1 MTDNGIQEDLRTLA
15 RDVLSRN
22 ARPDWALLTQVGWP
36 GLEAPESCGGAGV
49 SYAEAAVILEEMG
62 RAASADGYLGGA
74 VLATG
79 ALNAVLTEP
88 GSAELLAAL
97 AAGAEQVALAL
108 PGDGTRAEPFSID
121 GRTISGRAEFVAG
134 AEAATT
140 HLLPAADPAGGR
152 LIVAVPAGAAGL
164 TITTQQVLDAT
175 RHLGAVAADQV
186 RIDPTRVWR
195 FPDPNAA
202 DRLVDRARVSMACD
216 SLGLAEAML
225 SRTVSYTAVRS
236 QFDRPVGSFQ
246 AVQHA
251 CADMMVELAVG
262 RRLVIAA
269 IDSLTGGGA
278 QTRTAAAMAKAHV
291 CDMAVKAA
299 GTAMQLH
306 GGIGYTWESGI
317 HVYLK
322 RAALNRSW
330 FGSPSAIR
338 RELSLRYHQ

>member
-1 MTDNGIQEDLRTLA
+1 MNGTGLHDDLRSLA
-15 RDVLSRN
+15 RDVLSQN
-22 ARPDWALLTQVGWP
+22 ARPEWTLLTQVGWT
-36 GLEAPESCGGAGV
+36 GLEVPESCGGAEV
-49 SYAEAAVILEEMG
+49 SFAETAVVLEEMG
-62 RAASADGYLGGA
+62 RAACTDGYLGGA
-74 VLATG
+74 VLAAG
-79 ALNAVLTEP
+79 ALNAVLPEP
-88 GSAELLAAL
+88 GSAELLTAL
-97 AAGAEQVALAL
+97 AAGAERVALAL
-108 PGDGTRAEPFSID
+108 PGDGTTAAPFVID
-121 GRTISGRAEFVAG
+121 GQTISGRAEFVAG

-140 HLLPAADPAGGR
+140 HLLPASDPAGGL

-164 TITTQQVLDAT
+164 TATAQHVVDAT
-175 RHLGAVAADQV
+175 RHLGVVAADQV
-186 RIDPTRVWR
+186 RFDPMRVWR

-202 DRLVDRARVSMACD
+202 GRLVDRARLSMACD

-225 SRTVSYTAVRS
+225 SRTVSYTAVRR
-236 QFDRPVGSFQ
+236 QFDRPIGSFQ
-246 AVQHA
+246 AVKHA

-262 RRLVIAA
+262 RRLVNAA
-269 IDSLTGGGA
+269 IDAFCAGSA

-291 CDMAVKAA
+291 CDMAVNAA

-330 FGSPSAIR
+330 FGSPTAIR